1 MKIAGKNYKTIW
13 FNEKNNLVQ
22 IIDQTK
28 LPHSFEIIT
37 LSNIDDA
44 VKAIKDMKVRG
55 APLIGGAAA
64 YGIYLAMKENPS
76 DEYLKKSSDKL
87 IDSRPTAVNLKS
99 AIDIMNR
106 ELQNINIKD
115 RHEENLAYYITC
127 QYNLEVGR
135 RASILRGLTILRHLR
150 ELAQDSGRIL

>member
-1 MKIAGKNYKTIW
+1 MRIAGKNYKTIW

-76 DEYLKKSSDKL
+76 DEYLKISSDKL

-99 AIDIMNR
+99 AIDIINR
-106 ELQNINIKD
+106 ELQNINI
-115 RHEENLAYYITC
+115 
-127 QYNLEVGR
+127 
-135 RASILRGLTILRHLR
+135 
-150 ELAQDSGRIL
+150 